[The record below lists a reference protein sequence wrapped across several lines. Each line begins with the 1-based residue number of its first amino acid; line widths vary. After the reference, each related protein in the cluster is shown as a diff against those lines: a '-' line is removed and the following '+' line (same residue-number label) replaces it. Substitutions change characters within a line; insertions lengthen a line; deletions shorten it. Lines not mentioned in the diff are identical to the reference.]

1 MRLQEIYH
9 DSKTGTNDFIKYIFN
24 KDVLPTITS
33 YEGNPS
39 TIQSKEDFEFV
50 LVFFMETFGQCMV
63 GHRKYNKEQRAIK
76 TFSEVC
82 TVSDEAFGRFTLERC
97 WDSWMS
103 AVENKKQPGKSTVRP
118 LYTIVKSN
126 RKFGGWITDGIL
138 RFTEIAKLVKLSRSS
153 EERKKIEETFRK
165 KTHQR
170 LHGTSETTAVGE
182 NRPISKENAVMAYND
197 LSDEES
203 LNDEIIMEDQK
214 NENLKIDNSV
224 QDQGKTEL
232 YLLEQPPLVKSEN
245 EIIENDESLLKRVNE
260 IKDQEKFEQSNS
272 GQKAKSLEDDHE
284 LEDDV
289 EPCEPAQNEGNYT
302 PTQEEVMSAMTSA
315 FSKYL
320 VGYLFTQQHD
330 IQ

>member
-1 MRLQEIYH
+1 MR
-9 DSKTGTNDFIKYIFN
+9 YIFN
-24 KDVLPTITS
+24 KEVLPTITS

-39 TIQSKEDFEFV
+39 TIQSKDDFEFV
-50 LVFFMETFGQCMV
+50 LVFFMDTFGQCMV
-63 GHRKYNKEQRAIK
+63 GHKKYNKEQRAIK

-103 AVENKKQPGKSTVRP
+103 AVENKKEPGKSTVRP

-165 KTHQR
+165 KTHQH

-182 NRPISKENAVMAYND
+182 NRPISKKNSVKAYND

-203 LNDEIIMEDQK
+203 VNDELSMEDEK
-214 NENLKIDNSV
+214 NEKLKIDNCV
-224 QDQGKTEL
+224 HDQGGKKM
-232 YLLEQPPLVKSEN
+232 YLLEQPPQVKSEN
-245 EIIENDESLLKRVNE
+245 EIIENNVSLPKRVNDNQ
-260 IKDQEKFEQSNS
+260 DQEKIEQSYS
-272 GQKAKSLEDDHE
+272 RQKTKSLEDDNE
-284 LEDDV
+284 FEDDG
-289 EPCEPAQNEGNYT
+289 ERCEPAQNEGHYA
-302 PTQEEVMSAMTSA
+302 PSQEEVMSAITSSNCT
-315 FSKYL
+315 SKYL
-320 VGYLFTQQHD
+320 IGYLFTRQHD
-330 IQ
+330 IQSNV